1 MLSRF
6 NLSICGLLRIYA
18 LVAELLIKTV
28 YSYLELR
35 FGGTFVLISLRK

>member
-28 YSYLELR
+28 YSYLELIR
-35 FGGTFVLISLRK
+35 INTLKSP